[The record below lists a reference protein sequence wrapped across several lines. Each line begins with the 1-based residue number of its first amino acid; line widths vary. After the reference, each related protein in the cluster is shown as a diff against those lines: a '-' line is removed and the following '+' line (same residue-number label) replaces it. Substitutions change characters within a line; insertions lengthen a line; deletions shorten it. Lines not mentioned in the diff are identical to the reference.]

1 MQFCKR
7 FLAIILALVTVVCS
21 QTIVASADEDPVKI
35 LFLGNSLVYYNEMD
49 TKIFPELCAAL
60 GKNVVVESVVE
71 SGSSLYRLSNQNTKK
86 GKEVHEKLQKNTYD
100 YVVMQPSRHV
110 SPYEY
115 STYHVEYA
123 AAKALNE
130 KISATGAK
138 TLLLAAPG
146 VNTGEIELCTVDEEN
161 IKIVENEYL
170 QCRKRH
176 RWEEDVRKKT
186 KNAIKR

>member
-71 SGSSLYRLSNQNTKK
+71 SGSSLYRLNNKNTKK
-86 GKEVHEKLQKNTYD
+86 ETRKSGLLNDHI
-100 YVVMQPSRHV
+100 VVISRLRCDAC
-110 SPYEY
+110 Y
-115 STYHVEYA
+115 SFRKPCIH
-123 AAKALNE
+123 
-130 KISATGAK
+130 
-138 TLLLAAPG
+138 
-146 VNTGEIELCTVDEEN
+146 DE
-161 IKIVENEYL
+161 
-170 QCRKRH
+170 
-176 RWEEDVRKKT
+176 
-186 KNAIKR
+186 AS